1 LLNDGMVSKDEF
13 EAIPMGNPTIYKPM
27 EKQENHENVRL
38 SAVRIEIRIE
48 D

>member
-1 LLNDGMVSKDEF
+1 MFANDEI
-13 EAIPMGNPTIYKPM
+13 EAIPMGNPSIYKPM
-27 EKQENHENVRL
+27 EKQENHENIRV